1 MSAPASQVGLVA
13 SLRRLAGTAI
23 ETGRVRLELFGSEL
37 EQEKLRL
44 FDALALAAIGLVM
57 LGLALV
63 LVIGFVV
70 LLFQEGY
77 RLPAVGVLAL
87 AFGGIGAWLLRRARD
102 ELRSRDGGPFA
113 LTLGELRRDHAELRR
128 DEATSQRDDA
138 VQRRDDAKPQRHDAA
153 PQHDDAERRAQAVLA
168 EARAAVAAT
177 AAAVGRA
184 EAAPAA
190 PPAQP
195 ADRTP

>member
-1 MSAPASQVGLVA
+1 MNAPATPGGLLA
-13 SLRRLAGTAI
+13 SLRRLGATAI
-23 ETGRVRLELFGSEL
+23 EIGRVRLELFGSEL

-87 AFGGIGAWLLRRARD
+87 AFGGIGAWLLHRARD

-113 LTLGELRRDHAELRR
+113 LTLGELRRDHAGLRA
-128 DEATSQRDDA
+128 EAT
-138 VQRRDDAKPQRHDAA
+138 
-153 PQHDDAERRAQAVLA
+153 LA
-168 EARAAVAAT
+168 DARAVVAA
-177 AAAVGRA
+177 
-184 EAAPAA
+184 AAPAA
-190 PPAQP
+190 APGDGAAAAPPAP
-195 ADRTP
+195 DPGRGP